1 MKKLT
6 AFLLSILLL
15 LSLTACG
22 GTQNTQ
28 TSSESGG
35 KVFVVYFSASGNT
48 ERVAREIAAVTDGT
62 LFALTPTEPYTTEDL
77 NWSDADS
84 RVSREHSDESLRDI
98 PLLECT
104 PADWDSYG
112 TVLIG
117 YPIWWGS
124 RMARKRLCDGQRLH
138 RQDRHPLRDL
148 GLLRA
153 GRERRAAGEADDH
166 RRLAA
171 RPALPLRCRCA
182 GDSDLGRQSRPVISP
197 DAYTRSAGTPLHN
210 IEDGMPAGIP
220 SLSAIIQA
228 QKTAVRCRTA
238 VFQLIGSQ
246 CP

>member
-77 NWSDADS
+77 NCRTRTA
-84 RVSREHSDESLRDI
+84 V
-98 PLLECT
+98 
-104 PADWDSYG
+104 
-112 TVLIG
+112 
-117 YPIWWGS
+117 
-124 RMARKRLCDGQRLH
+124 
-138 RQDRHPLRDL
+138 
-148 GLLRA
+148 
-153 GRERRAAGEADDH
+153 
-166 RRLAA
+166 AA
-171 RPALPLRCRCA
+171 RPVLPLRCRCA
-182 GDSDLGRQSRPVISP
+182 GDPDLGRQSRPVTSP

>member
-84 RVSREHSDESLRDI
+84 RVSPASASPTVPMRRRSGLGSPVSACDI
-98 PLLECT
+98 
-104 PADWDSYG
+104 SRR
-112 TVLIG
+112 I
-117 YPIWWGS
+117 YPI
-124 RMARKRLCDGQRLH
+124 
-138 RQDRHPLRDL
+138 
-148 GLLRA
+148 
-153 GRERRAAGEADDH
+153 GR
-166 RRLAA
+166 
-171 RPALPLRCRCA
+171 
-182 GDSDLGRQSRPVISP
+182 
-197 DAYTRSAGTPLHN
+197 TPLHN

-220 SLSAIIQA
+220 SSVCYHTSTKNRRPLPDGGFSAYRV
-228 QKTAVRCRTA
+228 TVSLTG
-238 VFQLIGSQ
+238 GSITRRSR
-246 CP
+246 

>member
-84 RVSREHSDESLRDI
+84 RVSPASASPTVPMRRRSGLGSPVSACDI
-98 PLLECT
+98 
-104 PADWDSYG
+104 SR
-112 TVLIG
+112 LI
-117 YPIWWGS
+117 YPIGRNAAS
-124 RMARKRLCDGQRLH
+124 QHRGRDARGHSVLCLLSYKRKKPPSGN
-138 RQDRHPLRDL
+138 
-148 GLLRA
+148 
-153 GRERRAAGEADDH
+153 GRRFFSLSGHSVPD
-166 RRLAA
+166 RRLNYSSISMTTPEPTV
-171 RPALPLRCRCA
+171 RPP
-182 GDSDLGRQSRPVISP
+182 SRIAKRRPCSIAMGVISSTFMSTLSP
-197 DAYTRSAGTPLHN
+197 GMHISVPSGRVMTPVT
-210 IEDGMPAGIP
+210 
-220 SLSAIIQA
+220 SV
-228 QKTAVRCRTA
+228 VRK
-238 VFQLIGSQ
+238 
-246 CP
+246 

>member
-22 GTQNTQ
+22 GTQNTR

-112 TVLIG
+112 TVFIG
-117 YPIWWGS
+117 YLIWWGGAAWPVNGFVTANDFTGKTVIPFATS
-124 RMARKRLCDGQRLH
+124 ASSGLGESAAQLAKLTTTGDWQPGQCFPYGADAQEIRTWVAS
-138 RQDRHPLRDL
+138 L
-148 GLLRA
+148 GL
-153 GRERRAAGEADDH
+153 
-166 RRLAA
+166 
-171 RPALPLRCRCA
+171 
-182 GDSDLGRQSRPVISP
+182 
-197 DAYTRSAGTPLHN
+197 
-210 IEDGMPAGIP
+210 
-220 SLSAIIQA
+220 
-228 QKTAVRCRTA
+228 
-238 VFQLIGSQ
+238 
-246 CP
+246 

>member
-22 GTQNTQ
+22 DTQ

-62 LFALTPTEPYTTEDL
+62 PFALTPTEPYTTEDL
-77 NWSDADS
+77 NRSDADS
-84 RVSREHSDESLRDI
+84 RVS
-98 PLLECT
+98 
-104 PADWDSYG
+104 PASASP
-112 TVLIG
+112 TV
-117 YPIWWGS
+117 P
-124 RMARKRLCDGQRLH
+124 M
-138 RQDRHPLRDL
+138 
-148 GLLRA
+148 
-153 GRERRAAGEADDH
+153 RRRSG
-166 RRLAA
+166 
-171 RPALPLRCRCA
+171 
-182 GDSDLGRQSRPVISP
+182 LGRQSRPVTSP
-197 DAYTRSAGTPLHN
+197 DAYARSAETPLHN

>member
-6 AFLLSILLL
+6 AFILSILLL

-84 RVSREHSDESLRDI
+84 RVS
-98 PLLECT
+98 
-104 PADWDSYG
+104 PASASP
-112 TVLIG
+112 TV
-117 YPIWWGS
+117 P
-124 RMARKRLCDGQRLH
+124 M
-138 RQDRHPLRDL
+138 
-148 GLLRA
+148 
-153 GRERRAAGEADDH
+153 RRRSG
-166 RRLAA
+166 
-171 RPALPLRCRCA
+171 
-182 GDSDLGRQSRPVISP
+182 LGRQSRPVTSP
-197 DAYTRSAGTPLHN
+197 DAYTRSAETPLHN

-220 SLSAIIQA
+220 SSICYHTSAKNRRPLPDGGFSA
-228 QKTAVRCRTA
+228 YRVTVSLTG
-238 VFQLIGSQ
+238 GSITRRSR
-246 CP
+246 

>member
-84 RVSREHSDESLRDI
+84 RVS
-98 PLLECT
+98 
-104 PADWDSYG
+104 PASAFHP
-112 TVLIG
+112 VQ
-117 YPIWWGS
+117 
-124 RMARKRLCDGQRLH
+124 ARRRF
-138 RQDRHPLRDL
+138 RL
-148 GLLRA
+148 GLPASACDVSGIDNPRL
-153 GRERRAAGEADDH
+153 
-166 RRLAA
+166 LAA
-171 RPALPLRCRCA
+171 
-182 GDSDLGRQSRPVISP
+182 
-197 DAYTRSAGTPLHN
+197 
-210 IEDGMPAGIP
+210 EDGMPAGIP
-220 SLSAIIQA
+220 SSVCYHTSAKNRRPLPDGGFSA
-228 QKTAVRCRTA
+228 YRVTVSLTG
-238 VFQLIGSQ
+238 GSITRRSR
-246 CP
+246 

>member
-84 RVSREHSDESLRDI
+84 RVSPASASPTVPMRRRSGLGSSVSACDI
-98 PLLECT
+98 
-104 PADWDSYG
+104 SRR
-112 TVLIG
+112 I
-117 YPIWWGS
+117 YPIGRNAASQHRGRHARGHPVVCYHTSAKNRRPLPDGGFSAYRVTVSLTGGS
-124 RMARKRLCDGQRLH
+124 IT
-138 RQDRHPLRDL
+138 
-148 GLLRA
+148 
-153 GRERRAAGEADDH
+153 RR
-166 RRLAA
+166 
-171 RPALPLRCRCA
+171 
-182 GDSDLGRQSRPVISP
+182 SR
-197 DAYTRSAGTPLHN
+197 
-210 IEDGMPAGIP
+210 
-220 SLSAIIQA
+220 
-228 QKTAVRCRTA
+228 
-238 VFQLIGSQ
+238 
-246 CP
+246 